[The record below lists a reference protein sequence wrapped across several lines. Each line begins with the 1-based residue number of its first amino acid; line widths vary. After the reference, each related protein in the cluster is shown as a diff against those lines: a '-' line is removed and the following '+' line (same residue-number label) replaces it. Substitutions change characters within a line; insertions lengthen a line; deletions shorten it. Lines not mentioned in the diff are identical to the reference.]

1 MLADTAENNLV
12 SALSRVGLAS
22 AISEGFLTEFIEKL
36 TDTDTGANAPTLEL
50 GTVTLGEKADVIM
63 RGTPRNRIIDFVLET
78 GPAGED
84 GEDGADG
91 ITPTLRM
98 GTVTQGDT
106 TSAELIRTGNIYT
119 LNMVLEKGVKGE
131 KGDMGPA
138 PALSIGTVTQ
148 GSAAAQLVPNGTG
161 AYKLD
166 MTLPKGDNGTSPN
179 LSVGT
184 VDRGTNPAASVS
196 GTFPNLKL
204 NFTLPELPVTTSQT
218 VDSPNDVRTNVLT
231 KNYFGRHLT
240 DTLTTD
246 HTTGIIMELESDFVS
261 FRIGIHN
268 AADTTVTNVKACVAL
283 RDQIEYNREDAQWAG
298 EYTMSGGTW
307 IDCTFNGAAT
317 ATLPPRLGPER
328 TSITWSDPINVKSLA
343 RIDGGIRPV
352 IMMRVEMPNGSIMS
366 KPANG
371 ISNWRMTTSPR
382 YFKASKVNALAV
394 TDKNAW
400 GSQLAN
406 TEIGVI
412 CPAVQYVT
420 RKAGRQI
427 LIVGD
432 SIMEGINGNPN
443 CVGAA
448 QTVVFRNSTPDNP
461 IDYFNG
467 AIHAQPPLTYAPR
480 VGDLLDVIYPT
491 QLVYG
496 PWSGNDVAPGG
507 MKPDGLERARQALQI
522 VARAV
527 RGYKHPLD
535 VVLTEG
541 TPTNP
546 NIDSS
551 KKTGTNDQ
559 IRVDYNTWISGN
571 TLFRPTPTYASS
583 LVSGMLD
590 GQQLLNPSY
599 TVDGTHM
606 NKLGYG
612 VAADQL
618 EPGMKKGWL
627 IGSNVG
633 PKGDKGDVGSPGAD
647 GKAATIRV
655 GTVTSGSAP
664 AVTNSG
670 NNTDAVFNFTL
681 QKGDKGDKGDAGS
694 AAPAG
699 ISNWYREKIQTVTPG
714 SPVVIANGGYIK
726 TTATGAHSWTFDTT
740 GLETGYITSWTFELT
755 NGGVGTQT
763 FTGVKW
769 PGGVQP
775 TLTTT
780 GTDLLVF
787 TYDGTNLRGVLAVG
801 DSK

>member
-1 MLADTAENNLV
+1 MLAETAENNLV
-12 SALSRVGLAS
+12 QALSRIGLTS

-36 TDTDTGANAPTLEL
+36 ADVDTGVNAPTLEL
-50 GTVTLGEKADVIM
+50 GTVTIGEKADVIM

-78 GPAGED
+78 GPEGED
-84 GEDGADG
+84 GVDG
-91 ITPTLRM
+91 ITPILKM

-106 TSAELIRTGNIYT
+106 TSAEWVQSGNTYT
-119 LNMVLEKGVKGE
+119 LNLVLEKGA
-131 KGDMGPA
+131 KGDQGNVGPA
-138 PALSIGTVTQ
+138 PILAIGTVTQ
-148 GSAAAQLVPNGTG
+148 GTAAANITSTAPG

-166 MTLPKGDNGTSPN
+166 LSLPKGDNGTSPN

-184 VDRGTNPAASVS
+184 VGRGSDAAASVT
-196 GTFPNLKL
+196 GTYPNLKL

-218 VDSPNDVRTNVLT
+218 VDTPNDVRTNVLT

-268 AADTTVTNVKACVAL
+268 AADSTVTGVKACVAV

-328 TSITWSDPINVKSLA
+328 TSITWSDPINVNSLA
-343 RIDGGIRPV
+343 RIDGGTRPV
-352 IMMRVEMPNGSIMS
+352 IMMRVEQPNGSIMS
-366 KPANG
+366 RPANG
-371 ISNWRMTTSPR
+371 ISNWRLTTSPR
-382 YFKASKVNALAV
+382 YFKASKVAALAV

-406 TEIGVI
+406 TEVGVI

-432 SIMEGINGNPN
+432 SIMEGVNGNPN

-480 VGDLLDVIYPT
+480 VADMLDVINPT

-507 MKPDGLERARQALQI
+507 MKPDGLERARAALQM
-522 VARAV
+522 VVRAV
-527 RGYKHPLD
+527 RAYKHPLD
-535 VVLTEG
+535 VVMTEG

-551 KKTGTNDQ
+551 KKTGANDQ
-559 IRVDYNTWISGN
+559 IRVDYNARIALFTG
-571 TLFRPTPTYASS
+571 FRPTPTYASS
-583 LVSGMLD
+583 LVAGVLD

-599 TVDGTHM
+599 TVDGVHM
-606 NKLGYG
+606 NKPGYN

-633 PKGDKGDVGSPGAD
+633 PQGPQGLTGAKGSD
-647 GKAATIRV
+647 GKTATIRIGNV
-655 GTVTSGSAP
+655 TQGTVAS
-664 AVTNSG
+664 VTNSG
-670 NNTDAVFNFTL
+670 TTSDAVFDFTL
-681 QKGDKGDKGDAGS
+681 PKGDKGDKGDTGS

-699 ISNWYREKIQTVTPG
+699 VSNWYREKIQTVSPG
-714 SPVVIANGGYIK
+714 STIVIANGGYIK
-726 TTATGAHSWTFDTT
+726 STATGAHTWAFDTA
-740 GLETGYITSWTFELT
+740 GLETGYITAWTLELT
-755 NGGVGTQT
+755 NGGQGTQT
-763 FTGVKW
+763 FTNVKW
-769 PGGVQP
+769 PAGTQP
-775 TLTTT
+775 PLTPN

-787 TYDGTNLRGVLAVG
+787 TFDGTNLRGVLAVG

>member
-1 MLADTAENNLV
+1 MLAETAENNLV
-12 SALSRVGLAS
+12 QALSRVGLTS

-36 TDTDTGANAPTLEL
+36 ADVDTGVNAPTLSL
-50 GTVTLGEKADVIM
+50 GTVTVGEKAAVIM
-63 RGTPRNRIIDFVLET
+63 RGTPRDRIIDFVLEV
-78 GPAGED
+78 GPKGED
-84 GEDGADG
+84 GDDG
-91 ITPTLRM
+91 ITPVIQM
-98 GTVTQGDT
+98 GTVVQGDE
-106 TSAELIRTGNIYT
+106 TSATLVKTGNLYT
-119 LNMVLEKGVKGE
+119 LNMVLEKGHDGA
-131 KGDMGPA
+131 KGDVGPA
-138 PALSIGTVTQ
+138 PALSIGTISS
-148 GSAAAQLVPNGTG
+148 GSTPSAQLIPNGTG

-166 MTLPKGDNGTSPN
+166 MTLPKGDNGTSPT

-218 VDSPNDVRTNVLT
+218 VDTPNDVRTNVLT

-307 IDCTFNGAAT
+307 IDCTFNCAST

-343 RIDGGIRPV
+343 RIDGGVRPV

-507 MKPDGLERARQALQI
+507 MKADGLERARQALQI

-583 LVSGMLD
+583 LVAGVLD
-590 GQQLLNPSY
+590 GQQLLNPTY

-606 NKLGYG
+606 NKVGYG

-633 PKGDKGDVGSPGAD
+633 PKGETGPAGAKGND
-647 GKAATIRV
+647 GKSATVRIGNV
-655 GTVTSGSAP
+655 TQGTTAS
-664 AVTNSG
+664 VTNSG
-670 NNTDAVFNFTL
+670 TTSDAVFDFTL
-681 QKGDKGDKGDAGS
+681 PQGAKGDKGDPGN

-699 ISNWYREKIQTVTPG
+699 ISNWYREKIQTVSPG
-714 SPVVIANGGYIK
+714 STVVIANGGYIK
-726 TTATGAHSWTFDTT
+726 STATGAHTWTFDTA
-740 GLETGYITSWTFELT
+740 GLETGYITAWTLELT
-755 NGGVGTQT
+755 NGGQATQT
-763 FTGVKW
+763 FTNVKW
-769 PGGVQP
+769 PSGTPP
-775 TLTTT
+775 TLTPN

-787 TYDGTNLRGVLAVG
+787 TFDGTNMRGVLAVG